1 MTIEI
6 ENRSGSLAPTDQL
19 HSLLTYC
26 LTKLELNP
34 EDDLT
39 VIFVDEAEMEELHI
53 KWMDEPGPTDVL
65 SFPMDEVRRG
75 SAKDAPAI
83 LGDII
88 LCPSVAEDQAKK
100 AGHSPNHEIFILT
113 AHGLLHLLGY
123 DHAEKAEEIEMFSL
137 QEELVANWQ
146 KL

>member
-19 HSLLTYC
+19 RSLLTFAFG
-26 LTKLELNP
+26 ELQINP
-34 EDDLT
+34 DDDLT
-39 VIFVDEAEMEELHI
+39 VIFVDEIEMEALHI

-75 SAKDAPAI
+75 SAAQEPAI

-88 LCPSVAEDQAKK
+88 LCPTVAESQAKK

-113 AHGLLHLLGY
+113 THGLLHLLGY
-123 DHAEKAEEIEMFSL
+123 DHAEKAEEIEMFAL
-137 QEELVANWQ
+137 QEEIVEKWQ
-146 KL
+146 KQ

>member
-75 SAKDAPAI
+75 SAMAAPAI

-88 LCPSVAEDQAKK
+88 LCPSVAEAQAIQ

-137 QEELVANWQ
+137 QEELVASWQ

>member
-19 HSLLTYC
+19 HSLLSYC
-26 LTKLELNP
+26 LNKLELNP

-53 KWMDEPGPTDVL
+53 KWMDERGPTDVL

-75 SAKDAPAI
+75 SAIDAPAI

-88 LCPSVAEDQAKK
+88 LCPSVAEAQAKK

-123 DHAEKAEEIEMFSL
+123 DHAEKTEQIEMFSL

>member
-26 LTKLELNP
+26 LNKLELNP

-88 LCPSVAEDQAKK
+88 LCPSVAEAQAKK
-100 AGHSPNHEIFILT
+100 LDTHPIT
-113 AHGLLHLLGY
+113 
-123 DHAEKAEEIEMFSL
+123 KSL
-137 QEELVANWQ
+137 S
-146 KL
+146 